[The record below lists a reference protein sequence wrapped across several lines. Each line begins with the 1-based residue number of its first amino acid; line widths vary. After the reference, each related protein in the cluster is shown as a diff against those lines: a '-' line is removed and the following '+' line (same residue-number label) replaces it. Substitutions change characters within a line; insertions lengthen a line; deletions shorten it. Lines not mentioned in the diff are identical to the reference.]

1 MRVRAGGESVKK
13 KKKLDKGKEARR
25 RARVAGASPAG
36 TRVIEDKRKK
46 PERHRRR
53 WLEQETA

>member
-1 MRVRAGGESVKK
+1 VKK